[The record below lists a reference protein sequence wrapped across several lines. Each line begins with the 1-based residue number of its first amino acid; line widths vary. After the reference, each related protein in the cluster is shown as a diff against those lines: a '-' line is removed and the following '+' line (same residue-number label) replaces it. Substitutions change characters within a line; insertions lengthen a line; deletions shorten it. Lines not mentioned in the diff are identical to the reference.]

1 MAKYILL
8 AVFSGVISSFAQI
21 LLKKSAQEEKSTRL
35 GEYLN
40 WKVIVAYGITFS
52 SMLLM
57 IVVYKGIPYKFG
69 PVLEAL
75 TYLYIMVLGR
85 WLLGEKVTKRK
96 VIGNLIIAAGVVV
109 FGLGK

>member
-1 MAKYILL
+1 MTKYILL
-8 AVFSGVISSFAQI
+8 AIFSGVISSLAQI
-21 LLKKSAQEEKSTRL
+21 LLKKSAQEEKRSRL

-40 WKVIVAYGITFS
+40 WKVIAAYGITFT

-75 TYLYIMVLGR
+75 TYLYIMILGR
-85 WLLGEKVTKRK
+85 WLLGEKVTKKK
-96 VIGNLIIAAGVVV
+96 VIGNLIIAAGVVI
-109 FGLGK
+109 FSCGN